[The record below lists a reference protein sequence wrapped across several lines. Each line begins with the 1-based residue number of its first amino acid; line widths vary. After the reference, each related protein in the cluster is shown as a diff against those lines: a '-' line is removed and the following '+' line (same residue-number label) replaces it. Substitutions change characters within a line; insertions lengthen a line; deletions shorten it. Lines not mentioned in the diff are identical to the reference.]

1 VTYATAN
8 GFDPSLANYAYVFL
22 ALLIATSTQ
31 LTYSLAIC
39 NGCSIL
45 GRIFPLI
52 AAQKVG
58 PINTLILFS
67 FTSAIMLFVWTQ
79 ATDIPGILTYDA
91 FYGISSGNLNSSFV
105 EETPDGIGAYAASLN
120 PGAAS
125 FAPDANQSG

>member
-1 VTYATAN
+1 MMYVHR
-8 GFDPSLANYAYVFL
+8 DP
-22 ALLIATSTQ
+22 
-31 LTYSLAIC
+31 LTFSLAIC

-67 FTSAIMLFVWTQ
+67 FTSAVMLFVWTR

-91 FYGISSGNLNSSFV
+91 FYGISSGKLNPSF
-105 EETPDGIGAYAASLN
+105 PKNIPNGIGAYAASLN